1 MNENFIGKEITIKN
15 GAVTRKAKVT
25 GIVSAYMMESSNGKK
40 FLMTEDELKSYFPE
54 KERNVYSF
62 DVNQSNKF
70 KKLEISYNKRNQ
82 FEINVIDLNDNSYLY
97 FNNVFHTEDN
107 FICFYDIEQ
116 KFLMSNEVFEI
127 IKYVFE
133 KYFQTEICF
142 YLNNMNKKD

>member
-54 KERNVYSF
+54 KESNVYSF

-82 FEINVIDLNDNSYLY
+82 FEINVIDHNDNSYLY

-107 FICFYDIEQ
+107 FICIYDIEQ
-116 KFLMSNEVFEI
+116 KFLMSDEVFEI

>member
-54 KERNVYSF
+54 KESNVYSF

-82 FEINVIDLNDNSYLY
+82 FEINVIDHNDNSYLY
-97 FNNVFHTEDN
+97 FDNVFHTEDN
-107 FICFYDIEQ
+107 FICIYDIEQ
-116 KFLMSNEVFEI
+116 KFLMSDEVFEI

-142 YLNNMNKKD
+142 YLNNMNKKG